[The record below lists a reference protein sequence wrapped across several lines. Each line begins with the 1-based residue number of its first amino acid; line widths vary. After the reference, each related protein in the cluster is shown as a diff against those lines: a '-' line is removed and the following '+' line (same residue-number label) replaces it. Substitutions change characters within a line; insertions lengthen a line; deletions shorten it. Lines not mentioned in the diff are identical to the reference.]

1 MATVVG
7 LTALATAALVLVAR
21 GIWGLRRLA
30 LISSWPVVH
39 GTVVAPALEE
49 FPPSEGGP
57 THRPK
62 LTYSYVLNGRTYRSS
77 RLGITSSAFDFFS
90 PESARAFL
98 ARFPSGSRVDIS
110 VSPDAAHTQSLC
122 NTCRFWRYPRMLHRC
137 CGVCRLT
144 TGSRGDAPQAAR
156 A

>member
-39 GTVVAPALEE
+39 GTVVVPALEE

-77 RLGITSSAFDFFS
+77 HLGITSSAFDFFS
-90 PESARAFL
+90 PEPARAFL
-98 ARFPSGSRVDIS
+98 ARFPPGSRVDIS
-110 VSPDAAHTQSLC
+110 VSPDDPSFSVIAEGAS
-122 NTCRFWRYPRMLHRC
+122 PRTRNHFLTLVVSGGILAC
-137 CGVCRLT
+137 CIV
-144 TGSRGDAPQAAR
+144 AVAFVA
-156 A
+156 